1 MLDIVVI
8 GSGPAGMSAAI
19 YGKRANLQV
28 LVLEKEYEGTGQ
40 IAESSQVDNYLGY
53 WEIDGF
59 ELGEKFRQHAEQF
72 GVEFKE
78 GEVHSIRQE
87 GEIWKLILD
96 DQTEVE
102 TRTVIYAAG
111 ATHRRLGVEGEERLA
126 GKGVSYCATC
136 DGAFFK
142 DKTVVVVGGGDTALD
157 DALYLAEIAEKV
169 YVIHRRNEFRGAKK
183 QVMALQQKENVSFV
197 LNANVKEIKGENTV
211 TEVVLDH
218 GETVSTD
225 AVFVAIGME
234 PQTQLV
240 KEFLPLDAQ
249 GYVIA
254 DETGKTEKAGFFVA
268 GDARTK
274 SLRQVVTAVADGA
287 NAATSASQYL
297 K

>member
-8 GSGPAGMSAAI
+8 GSGPAGISAAL
-19 YGKRANLQV
+19 YGKRANLEV

-59 ELGEKFRQHAEQF
+59 SLGEKFRQHAEQF
-72 GVEFKE
+72 GVEFQE
-78 GEVHSIRQE
+78 GEVKNIRQE
-87 GEIWKLILD
+87 DNVWKLTME

-102 TRTVIYAAG
+102 AKTVIYAAG
-111 ATHRRLGVEGEERLA
+111 ATHRHLNAEGEERLD

-157 DALYLAEIAEKV
+157 DALYLAEIAKHV
-169 YVIHRRNEFRGAKK
+169 YIIHRRNEFRGAQKL
-183 QVMALQQKENVSFV
+183 VTALQQKENVSFV
-197 LNANVKEIKGENTV
+197 LNANVTEIKGENTV
-211 TEVVLDH
+211 TEVVLDN
-218 GETVSTD
+218 GETIATD

-234 PQTQLV
+234 PKTELV
-240 KEFLPLDAQ
+240 KDLLTLDAD

-254 DETGKTEKAGFFVA
+254 DETGKTEQAGFFVA
-268 GDARTK
+268 GDVRTK
-274 SLRQVVTAVADGA
+274 ALRQVVTAVADGA

>member
-102 TRTVIYAAG
+102 TRTIIYAAG

-183 QVMALQQKENVSFV
+183 
-197 LNANVKEIKGENTV
+197 
-211 TEVVLDH
+211 
-218 GETVSTD
+218 
-225 AVFVAIGME
+225 
-234 PQTQLV
+234 
-240 KEFLPLDAQ
+240 
-249 GYVIA
+249 
-254 DETGKTEKAGFFVA
+254 
-268 GDARTK
+268 
-274 SLRQVVTAVADGA
+274 
-287 NAATSASQYL
+287 
-297 K
+297 

>member
-8 GSGPAGMSAAI
+8 GSGPAGMSAAL
-19 YGKRANLQV
+19 YGKRANLEV

-59 ELGEKFRQHAEQF
+59 SLGEKFRQHAEQF
-72 GVEFKE
+72 GVEFRE
-78 GEVHSIRQE
+78 GEVQDIRQE
-87 GEIWKLILD
+87 DNVWKLTLED
-96 DQTEVE
+96 HTEVE
-102 TRTVIYAAG
+102 AKTVIYAAG
-111 ATHRRLGVEGEERLA
+111 ATHRHLGVDGEERLA

-157 DALYLAEIAEKV
+157 DALYLAEIAKHV
-169 YVIHRRNEFRGAKK
+169 FVVHRRNEFRGAQKL
-183 QVMALQQKENVSFV
+183 VTALQQKENVSFV
-197 LNANVKEIKGENTV
+197 LNANVTEIKGENTV
-211 TEVVLDH
+211 TEVVLDN
-218 GETVSTD
+218 GETIATD

-234 PQTQLV
+234 PKTELV
-240 KEFLPLDAQ
+240 KDFLPLDAD

-254 DETGKTEKAGFFVA
+254 DETGKTEQAGFFVA
-268 GDARTK
+268 GDVRTK
-274 SLRQVVTAVADGA
+274 VLRQVVTAVADGA

>member
-1 MLDIVVI
+1 
-8 GSGPAGMSAAI
+8 
-19 YGKRANLQV
+19 
-28 LVLEKEYEGTGQ
+28 
-40 IAESSQVDNYLGY
+40 
-53 WEIDGF
+53 
-59 ELGEKFRQHAEQF
+59 
-72 GVEFKE
+72 
-78 GEVHSIRQE
+78 
-87 GEIWKLILD
+87 
-96 DQTEVE
+96 
-102 TRTVIYAAG
+102 
-111 ATHRRLGVEGEERLA
+111 
-126 GKGVSYCATC
+126 
-136 DGAFFK
+136 
-142 DKTVVVVGGGDTALD
+142 
-157 DALYLAEIAEKV
+157 
-169 YVIHRRNEFRGAKK
+169 
-183 QVMALQQKENVSFV
+183 MALQQKENVSFV